1 MQAPTT
7 DTFDDDDEE
16 SFFESPYASGH
27 WDWCHKENKLVFVSD
42 IASLSAKPTYVPPV
56 IVGPIEF
63 RDNLDVLEQ
72 HKFRKIFQRKIDKE
86 DDVVTLQDIK
96 DLVLYTA
103 PTALLSPMMV
113 NVLHKP
119 TTERFLR
126 ALILYCQYY
135 GQISDIMAKRTEQR
149 ETKIYTCTS
158 YKTEM
163 KFCENLQDLRLLVTK
178 EYSSMILGGADFQNF
193 HHKGKQ
199 KKLTSLS
206 RREGRL
212 FESLIRLSVQ
222 IVWIA
227 LGRKRY
233 NLIEIE
239 VNRLFRSSKFNLA
252 AHHAKI
258 DTAARMSLRERQV
271 FFGKCL
277 QPTHK
282 LKSHSPL
289 LSEFHCDREID
300 YRLLGLGVV
309 KYPELNLRLQY
320 LETMLMTEESKLKE
334 MKLSLGIM
342 GLPRTGFDAL
352 LRGVHLPGNASKRPS
367 VASFRLSGP
376 RISARSSRTSTDQ
389 KQLNTIFN
397 LQPKTYGDIVLPDG
411 DIQTAPPDAFPSER
425 QPPLIINRQQHKKW
439 LNRSNRLA
447 SKLASKRYKTLLGK
461 QGTLLDKEKVH
472 TEAYKES
479 GESESGE
486 ERTMEAFQTNAFHC
500 SQLKFT
506 VEP

>member
-1 MQAPTT
+1 
-7 DTFDDDDEE
+7 
-16 SFFESPYASGH
+16 
-27 WDWCHKENKLVFVSD
+27 
-42 IASLSAKPTYVPPV
+42 
-56 IVGPIEF
+56 
-63 RDNLDVLEQ
+63 
-72 HKFRKIFQRKIDKE
+72 
-86 DDVVTLQDIK
+86 
-96 DLVLYTA
+96 
-103 PTALLSPMMV
+103 
-113 NVLHKP
+113 
-119 TTERFLR
+119 
-126 ALILYCQYY
+126 
-135 GQISDIMAKRTEQR
+135 MAKRTEQR

-178 EYSSMILGGADFQNF
+178 EYSSMILGIKFCLCYLIAPKFKIQNNYKTVILGGADFQNF

-233 NLIEIE
+233 NLIGIWNHFIHISLWFLGIFLQKFPFSEIE

-252 AHHAKI
+252 EHHAKI

-309 KYPELNLRLQY
+309 KYPE
-320 LETMLMTEESKLKE
+320 
-334 MKLSLGIM
+334 
-342 GLPRTGFDAL
+342 
-352 LRGVHLPGNASKRPS
+352 
-367 VASFRLSGP
+367 
-376 RISARSSRTSTDQ
+376 
-389 KQLNTIFN
+389 
-397 LQPKTYGDIVLPDG
+397 
-411 DIQTAPPDAFPSER
+411 
-425 QPPLIINRQQHKKW
+425 
-439 LNRSNRLA
+439 
-447 SKLASKRYKTLLGK
+447 
-461 QGTLLDKEKVH
+461 
-472 TEAYKES
+472 
-479 GESESGE
+479 
-486 ERTMEAFQTNAFHC
+486 
-500 SQLKFT
+500 
-506 VEP
+506 